1 MNRTFNEFENSQNNN
16 GPISVVDMENIQNN
30 NAMNYIPN
38 RNEIRNEINIQIE
51 PSPNSINRNLIEV
64 NHMIT
69 NTTTSTNSNEMPHL
83 ADFQNVASGSNQ
95 DPYYQLISDDDQL
108 PSRTFEDAVT
118 VSESLNNYI
127 DFDDNAEDTQPE
139 PYLDTESN
147 SQFELKDVAQSE
159 YCHKVDV
166 KGNACASI
174 SQQKIH
180 LESNLADDD
189 AISVEEALRALD
201 FAISGGESIFSDYQD
216 DSSSNE
222 SDVDDEHGNDD
233 IPSQVDVALESPKLD
248 SPKKQIET
256 EFTHVDLINTVNAK
270 DKFSE
275 NAEIGGENS
284 AEHSREH
291 VYEVAKELVDSVLEE
306 CTTKIASLAGH
317 SSADEPSRKSQ
328 IDEPATASNNI
339 NANESIAV
347 CDLDDS
353 LEETFVIGKLE
364 ASTPCHK
371 THTNCPREK
380 NQLGINLFETLTE
393 VNESALSG
401 DGVVPMQA
409 SQSQIAYTTFDIQPT
424 AQPLATTFVKN
435 DDATFVAENQLDV
448 GLQETFNIDTKEV
461 KPQND
466 VPKIHPIIKIDKEEV
481 NSDDLTTITPM
492 NTPIELN
499 YVGETWD
506 QFVSK
511 SMNKKSIDLQEKS
524 TDAEVNVPVAE
535 QKDSLQHPW
544 FLHKPQSNDTF
555 NMNDVDY
562 SNYDGMD
569 EDSVS
574 VEENPELLSLT
585 FDALR
590 KQLADVLP
598 QASGIYLVFF
608 DQSKCQNC
616 RTSLESRLNNLKFDF
631 IFSATEC

>member
-30 NAMNYIPN
+30 NAMDYIPN
-38 RNEIRNEINIQIE
+38 RNEIHNEINIQIE

-64 NHMIT
+64 NHHMNT
-69 NTTTSTNSNEMPHL
+69 NAITSTNSNEMPQL
-83 ADFQNVASGSNQ
+83 ADYRNVASSSNQ
-95 DPYYQLISDDDQL
+95 DPYYQLINDDDQL
-108 PSRTFEDAVT
+108 PCRQFDDSVT

-127 DFDDNAEDTQPE
+127 EFDDNADDTQP
-139 PYLDTESN
+139 DTQCHDHEVN

-159 YCHKVDV
+159 YCHTIEV
-166 KGNACASI
+166 KENACASI
-174 SQQKIH
+174 SQPKIN
-180 LESNLADDD
+180 LESNLTDDD

-216 DSSSNE
+216 DSTSDE
-222 SDVDDEHGNDD
+222 SDDNDEHDNDGS
-233 IPSQVDVALESPKLD
+233 PSQVDVANESPKLD
-248 SPKKQIET
+248 SPKKQIEM
-256 EFTHVDLINTVNAK
+256 EFMTVNPIQTVDAK

-275 NAEIGGENS
+275 NAESGDEHS
-284 AEHSREH
+284 VTEHSREY

-317 SSADEPSRKSQ
+317 SCVDEPNRTSQ
-328 IDEPATASNNI
+328 TIDEPTFASNNI
-339 NANESIAV
+339 DVNENSDV

-371 THTNCPREK
+371 THVNCQREM
-380 NQLGINLFETLTE
+380 NRLGINLFETLTE
-393 VNESALSG
+393 VNESALSS
-401 DGVVPMQA
+401 DGIVRLQA
-409 SQSQIAYTTFDIQPT
+409 SQSQIAYTTFDVPF
-424 AQPLATTFVKN
+424 ATTFVKN
-435 DDATFVAENQLDV
+435 DNETFIAENQLDV
-448 GLQETFNIDTKEV
+448 GLQETFNIDTKEM

-466 VPKIHPIIKIDKEEV
+466 VPKMHPIIKIDKEEV

-524 TDAEVNVPVAE
+524 TAANVNVHDVE
-535 QKDSLQHPW
+535 QKDSLKHPW
-544 FLHKPQSNDTF
+544 FLHQPQSNDTF
-555 NMNDVDY
+555 NVHDIDF

-574 VEENPELLSLT
+574 VEENAELLSLT

-598 QASGIYLVFF
+598 QSSGIYFSHFLSLFGYLT
-608 DQSKCQNC
+608 SKY
-616 RTSLESRLNNLKFDF
+616 SLNNSKLD
-631 IFSATEC
+631 IAFSAAECRIF